1 MKFKRTERIG
11 AIVKI
16 LSDNPNKIY
25 TLSYFT
31 EKFNAAKSTI
41 SEDLLVVKNV
51 FEKLELGK
59 VITISGAAGGVKY
72 IPKTSKSENEEFL
85 MDLCKKISDPS
96 RLLSG
101 GFLYLIDLI
110 YDPSIASKIGKIFA
124 SNIDYSEA
132 DYVVTMETK
141 GIPMALMTA
150 KAMNLPL
157 VIIRKDIK
165 VSEGPTLSM
174 TYVSGKS
181 KVESMSLPRKAL
193 KPGSKVILIDDFMR
207 GGGTI
212 KGMMNL
218 MSEFGAEVIGSGVFI
233 STTTPEDKMVQDYIS
248 LIQLDVDGEKIT
260 VEPNL
265 KTFRDEYRNID
276 VVKNVEIEGFVEEDE
291 SLFDEE

>member
-16 LSDNPNKIY
+16 LSDNPNKIF
-25 TLSYFT
+25 TLGYFT
-31 EKFNAAKSTI
+31 NKFNAAKSTI
-41 SEDLLVVKNV
+41 SEDLIVVKNV

-72 IPKTSKSENEEFL
+72 IPKTSKAENEEFL
-85 MDLCKKISDPS
+85 MELCQKISDES
-96 RLLSG
+96 RVLSG

-110 YDPSIASKIGKIFA
+110 YDPTIASKIGKIFA
-124 SNIDYSEA
+124 SNIDYAEA
-132 DYVVTMETK
+132 DCVVTMETK

-174 TYVSGKS
+174 TYVSGNTS
-181 KVESMSLPRKAL
+181 KVESMSLPRRAV
-193 KPGSKVILIDDFMR
+193 KPNSKVILIDDFMR

-212 KGMMNL
+212 KGMTDL
-218 MSEFGAEVIGSGVFI
+218 MSEFGAEVIGTGVFI
-233 STTTPEDKMVQDYIS
+233 STMKPEDKMVKDYIS
-248 LIQLDVDGEKIT
+248 LIQLDVNVDNII

-265 KTFRDEYRNID
+265 KTFKDEYQ
-276 VVKNVEIEGFVEEDE
+276 KEFVEGDCDIEEIIED
-291 SLFDEE
+291 

>member
-16 LSDNPNKIY
+16 LSDNPNKIF

-31 EKFNAAKSTI
+31 NQFNAAKSTI

-51 FEKLELGK
+51 FEKLQLGK

-72 IPKTSKSENEEFL
+72 IPKTSKAENEEFL
-85 MDLCKKISDPS
+85 MELCEKISNSS
-96 RLLSG
+96 RVLSG

-110 YDPSIASKIGKIFA
+110 YDPSIASKIGKIIA
-124 SNIDYSEA
+124 SNIDYTEA
-132 DYVVTMETK
+132 DCVVTMETK

-174 TYVSGKS
+174 TYVSGNNS
-181 KVESMSLPRKAL
+181 KVESMSLPRKAI
-193 KPGSKVILIDDFMR
+193 KPNSKVIIIDDFMR

-212 KGMMNL
+212 KGMIDLMN
-218 MSEFGAEVIGSGVFI
+218 EFGAEVIGTGVFI
-233 STTTPEDKMVQDYIS
+233 STMTPEEKMVKDYIS
-248 LIQLDVDGEKIT
+248 LIQLDVQGDKII

-265 KTFRDEYRNID
+265 KTFRDEYQMENNGED
-276 VVKNVEIEGFVEEDE
+276 YYIEDI
-291 SLFDEE
+291 LDEEE

>member
-31 EKFNAAKSTI
+31 NQFNAAKSTI

-51 FEKLELGK
+51 FEKLQLGK

-72 IPKTSKSENEEFL
+72 IPKTSKAENEELL
-85 MDLCKKISDPS
+85 MELCEKISDKT
-96 RLLSG
+96 RILSG

-110 YDPSIASKIGKIFA
+110 YDPTVVSKIGKIFA
-124 SNIDYSEA
+124 SNIDYTDA

-141 GIPMALMTA
+141 GIPMALMTS

-174 TYVSGKS
+174 TYISGNSS

-193 KPGSKVILIDDFMR
+193 KPNSKVIIIDDFMR

-212 KGMMNL
+212 KGMVDLMN
-218 MSEFGAEVIGSGVFI
+218 EFGAEVIGTGVFI
-233 STTTPEDKMVQDYIS
+233 STMKPIEKMVKDYIS
-248 LIQLDVDGEKIT
+248 LIELDVVGDEII

-265 KTFRDEYRNID
+265 KTFRNEYRNE
-276 VVKNVEIEGFVEEDE
+276 NRNENIEEYNIEDILEE
-291 SLFDEE
+291 SDEE

>member
-31 EKFNAAKSTI
+31 NQFNAAKSTI

-51 FEKLELGK
+51 FEKLHLGK

-72 IPKTSKSENEEFL
+72 IPKTS
-85 MDLCKKISDPS
+85 
-96 RLLSG
+96 
-101 GFLYLIDLI
+101 
-110 YDPSIASKIGKIFA
+110 
-124 SNIDYSEA
+124 
-132 DYVVTMETK
+132 
-141 GIPMALMTA
+141 IPMALMTA

-174 TYVSGKS
+174 TYVSGNSS

-193 KPGSKVILIDDFMR
+193 KPDSKVIIIDDFMR

-212 KGMMNL
+212 KGMVDLMN
-218 MSEFGAEVIGSGVFI
+218 EFGAEVIGTGVFI
-233 STTTPEDKMVQDYIS
+233 STTNPSEKMVKDYIS
-248 LIQLDVDGEKIT
+248 LIQLDVNGDKIV

-265 KTFRDEYRNID
+265 KTFKDEYRNED
-276 VVKNVEIEGFVEEDE
+276 LDEEEDSE
-291 SLFDEE
+291 FEFEIDED